1 MKVVVL
7 GSGSEGNAILV
18 SYGKTAVLVDA
29 GFSGNILQERAER
42 AGFSL
47 PDVTAVLLT
56 HEHSDHIRG
65 AGVIARRFG
74 IPVFATEG
82 TFRCGR
88 AKLGT
93 IRDEQLL
100 EGGQVLS
107 IQDLLIHPFSV
118 SHDAE
123 DPVGFVIDNGKSKLG
138 ICTDSGCVTQ
148 LMRYRLQGCDALI
161 LESNHDPNM
170 LLAGSYPWE
179 LKQRIRSRIGHLS
192 NDDAGTLCED
202 IWHTDLRHIILAHL
216 SKENNLPD
224 LARMAVQDALHNVG
238 CRNGETRIHVV
249 SQTEISEVITI

>member
-18 SYGKTAVLVDA
+18 THGKTVVLVDA
-29 GFSGNILQERAER
+29 GFSGSIIEERARR

-47 PDVTAVLLT
+47 FDVTAVLLT
-56 HEHSDHIRG
+56 HEHSDHVRG
-65 AGVIARRFG
+65 AGVIARRFNL
-74 IPVFATEG
+74 PVFATEG
-82 TFRCGR
+82 TFRSGR
-88 AKLGT
+88 VKLGS
-93 IRDEQLL
+93 IRDQQLL
-100 EGGQVLS
+100 EGGKALS
-107 IQDLLIHPFSV
+107 IQDLWIHPFSV

-123 DPVGFVIDNGKSKLG
+123 DPVGFVIDDGKSKLG
-138 ICTDSGCVTQ
+138 ICTDSGCITQ

-202 IWHTDLRHIILAHL
+202 IWHAGLRHIFLAHL

-224 LARMAVQDALHNVG
+224 LARMAVQDALYNAG
-238 CRNGETRIHVV
+238 CRNGETRVHVV
-249 SQTEISEVITI
+249 SQTENSEVITI